1 MARIVVYSMAYRGDV
16 FPYAP
21 VAAELAR
28 RGHDVTFVAPKE
40 LLPSLAADGVTLA
53 DADAGEMCPSG
64 LDHYGEYCARWG
76 KAFSGAM
83 LMPLYYRRL
92 TVPRLDPILDAID
105 GVADGADLLV
115 SHPGAAPIA
124 SMPFERRGIPFMVG
138 DLFPM
143 LVRTSD
149 HPPEGLVPF
158 RTGSSGLAR
167 RANDLAWN
175 AGRSPM
181 ARWLFDEKR
190 VVAKR
195 RVLGLA
201 TDGWHMMD
209 RRLSPDHNMAMVSPH
224 YYPPASDWGEEY
236 PFVGFTHWT
245 GPDDHLPA
253 DVAAFLRAGEAPVLV
268 CLGTSAASAAPEVFD
283 HAAKALDE
291 LGLRGLYLASN
302 ELVAARL
309 GDRAGVWPFVPVGPV
324 LPRVRAVVHAGAHG
338 MNSLVLAAGKPSVV
352 VPVLFDQ
359 LWHARRHEE
368 LGTGRRVRGR
378 ATVAKLRTAIE
389 SVLTDETELRARQFA
404 ALLAT
409 EDGTRQACDLVEA
422 VLRAG

>member
-1 MARIVVYSMAYRGDV
+1 MARIVVYAIAYRGDV

-28 RGHDVTFVAPKE
+28 RGHDVTFVAPAE
-40 LLPSLAADGVTLA
+40 LLPNVAADGVTLA

-64 LDHYGEYCARWG
+64 LDRYGDYCARWG
-76 KAFSGAM
+76 RVASGAL

-92 TVPRLDPILDAID
+92 TVPRMDPLIEALER
-105 GVADGADLLV
+105 VVDGADLLV

-158 RTGSSGLAR
+158 RTGGSKVAR

-181 ARWLFDEKR
+181 AKWCFDEKR
-190 VVAKR
+190 IVAKR
-195 RVLGLA
+195 RAFGLD
-201 TDGWHMMD
+201 TDGWHVMD
-209 RRLSPDHNMAMVSPH
+209 RRLSPDHNMAMVSRH
-224 YYPPASDWGEEY
+224 YFPPASDWGDDY
-236 PFVGFTHWT
+236 PFVGFTDWT
-245 GPDDHLPA
+245 RAGDEIPA
-253 DVAAFLRAGEAPVLV
+253 DVADFLRSGEPPVLV
-268 CLGTSAASAAPEVFD
+268 CFGTSAASAAPEVFD
-283 HAAKALDE
+283 QTARALDD
-291 LGLRGLYLASN
+291 LGLRGMYLASN
-302 ELVAARL
+302 ASIAARL
-309 GDRAGVWPFVPVGPV
+309 GDRPGVWPFVPVGPV
-324 LPRVRAVVHAGAHG
+324 LPHVRAVVHAGAHG

-359 LWHARRHEE
+359 LWHARRHVE
-368 LGTGRRVRGR
+368 LGTGRPIRGR
-378 ATVAKLRTAIE
+378 VTVPKLRAAIE
-389 SVLTDETELRARQFA
+389 TVLADDTAARATEFA

-409 EDGTRQACDLVEA
+409 EDGTRRACDAVEA